1 MRSLQEN
8 WRSHLYIAV
17 IYRTS
22 TSLLFPWGCTVV
34 HCYSN
39 GSKSAVIQR
48 IAHVIIIINMVSL
61 GPKWYQVEIAF
72 LAVTYKLALVL
83 FFSCGCT
90 SILLF

>member
-48 IAHVIIIINMVSL
+48 IAHVII
-61 GPKWYQVEIAF
+61 
-72 LAVTYKLALVL
+72 ALVL